1 MIDIIH
7 ENEIFDKT
15 IYIYILYNTYM
26 FIFIYIY
33 IYQIILRS
41 YIIYSYSILYTI
53 YLF

>member
-15 IYIYILYNTYM
+15 IYILYNTY
-26 FIFIYIY
+26 IFMLYIY
-33 IYQIILRS
+33 NQIILRS